1 MFVFHESEAR
11 KKNSR
16 AISPGSFFF
25 IINSD
30 NSLPGGLAE
39 QALCPACS
47 AGTDNTSS
55 LPLILSSQNNSLVR
69 DVNFSRK
76 STPSALFFFPPLISK
91 YSWPKAYERSWH
103 FVFEGSMWKPSTKEY
118 LMYLVP
124 LVNMSRTR
132 GYRPHDILN
141 VTFHMINH
149 VYITGHIYASYET
162 YVKSEI
168 WYG

>member
-76 STPSALFFFPPLISK
+76 STPSALFFFST
-91 YSWPKAYERSWH
+91 AYLE
-103 FVFEGSMWKPSTKEY
+103 V
-118 LMYLVP
+118 LVTQSVRAQ
-124 LVNMSRTR
+124 LAFCLWRKHVEAFNQ
-132 GYRPHDILN
+132 GILN
-141 VTFHMINH
+141 VLSAPSKH
-149 VYITGHIYASYET
+149 VTYTGLSATWYFERHIPHD
-162 YVKSEI
+162 KSCI
-168 WYG
+168 HYRAHICFIRNIR